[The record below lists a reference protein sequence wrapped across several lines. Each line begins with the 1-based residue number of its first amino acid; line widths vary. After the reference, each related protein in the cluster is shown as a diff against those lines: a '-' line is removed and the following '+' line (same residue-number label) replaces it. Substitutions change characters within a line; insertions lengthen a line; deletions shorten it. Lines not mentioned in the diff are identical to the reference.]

1 MQYSNQLVESISTL
15 FQLSID
21 QKYQPLQE
29 ETLVLLSSLADTM
42 SELFSNYY
50 ATFMP
55 GLKSILQTAPSETQ
69 AQKDLR
75 ASCIASIGTIFESVK
90 DQPEVCKADAHE
102 VMPSFVQFMAL

>member
-1 MQYSNQLVESISTL
+1 
-15 FQLSID
+15 
-21 QKYQPLQE
+21 
-29 ETLVLLSSLADTM
+29 M
-42 SELFSNYY
+42 SELFANYY

-102 VMPSFVQFMAL
+102 VMPSFVQFMALQSAQEGESAPMDEADPQIIAI